1 MSRRTHAG
9 IHQVSMLACLWPGQE
24 WHSNTSGGADGETE
38 GCREGECRYYLD
50 ISPWCPVHKLRWS
63 FVISAVVTLLVTY
76 YYLLLV
82 TATDM

>member
-1 MSRRTHAG
+1 M
-9 IHQVSMLACLWPGQE
+9 QVSTRSACWHVCVRVRSG
-24 WHSNTSGGADGETE
+24 HSNTSGGADGETE

-50 ISPWCPVHKLRWS
+50 ISPSPWCPVHKLRWC